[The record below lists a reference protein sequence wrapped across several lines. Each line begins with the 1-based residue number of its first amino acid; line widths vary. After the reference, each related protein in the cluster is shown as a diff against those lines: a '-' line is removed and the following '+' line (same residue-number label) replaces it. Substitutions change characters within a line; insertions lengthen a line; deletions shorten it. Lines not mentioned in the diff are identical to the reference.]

1 MNKTQKSQTSLERH
15 RRRCVVCHHP
25 DREEIEDAFLHWQS
39 PETLAR
45 EFGIAD
51 HSSIYRHAHTMR
63 LFSRRNGLVRHAL
76 DQIIEQ
82 ASTAVVTGNDVI
94 NAIRASCCLT
104 DDGKWVEPTRT

>member
-1 MNKTQKSQTSLERH
+1 
-15 RRRCVVCHHP
+15 
-25 DREEIEDAFLHWQS
+25 
-39 PETLAR
+39 
-45 EFGIAD
+45 
-51 HSSIYRHAHTMR
+51 MR

-104 DDGKWVEPTRT
+104 DDGKWVEPTRTYVFTRQTPEGPVAEHSEAAAIAAAIQAAPEVKDLPPQALQSLIANLTIRT